1 MPVGIVV
8 RVPTSGARDTRLRFQ
23 EGFRK
28 GSVQRIARRCILFA
42 YRVYKF
48 GRRAEERAGM

>member
-28 GSVQRIARRCILFA
+28 GSVQRIARRCILFP

-48 GRRAEERAGM
+48 GRRAEERAGR